1 MTLLMLDTDTCIY
14 IMRDK
19 PSSAQDRFKR
29 AASETLCISN
39 VTLAELAFGVE
50 RSQFPNQAR
59 ELVED
64 FTKLLRVIPWDSDA
78 AWKFGTLRHHLE
90 SHGNPIGVLDTMIA
104 AHALSLNAT
113 IVTNNVRHFGRVPD
127 LKIENWTV
135 AEDY

>member
-1 MTLLMLDTDTCIY
+1 MTLFMLDTDTCIY

-29 AASETLCISN
+29 AARETLCVSN

-50 RSQFPNQAR
+50 RSQFPIQAR
-59 ELVED
+59 EVVED
-64 FTKLLRVIPWDSDA
+64 FTKLLSVLPWDSDA

-90 SHGNPIGVLDTMIA
+90 SRCNPIGVLDTMIA

-127 LKIENWTV
+127 LKFENW
-135 AEDY
+135 AASEDY